1 MRSGKSFFNAT
12 LYKKNLTRFWPVWA
26 LYLVIWM
33 FVLPFDLILS
43 GYSDPFLRFSQSHV
57 LHSIVEAGLVLSVAF
72 ALFAAVAVWSYLY
85 NNRSACLMHTMPIRR
100 EGLFLTNF
108 LSGMTFLAGP
118 NLVIFV
124 LTLLAETLYGCVA
137 VGPLVM
143 WFFAVTLMEL
153 FFFCFATFCGMFTG
167 HILGLP
173 AYYGILSA
181 LPSALVALLDS
192 AFSRFVFGY
201 DGIPGLYTL
210 ARWLT
215 PIWNLQASL
224 DVRRVEEVVPGAAE
238 EMVRYEFPTLG
249 YILVYAIL
257 GLILAGIALIVYRYR
272 HMERSGD
279 AVTVAWVRPVFQY
292 GVAFCCAL
300 AFGVLFFELFRG
312 VLPETAWTLLVLMLL
327 SGTVGYFLARMILDK
342 TFRVFR
348 CWKGCLPFLAALVLL
363 VCIMEFDL
371 TGFERKVPE
380 EKQVAAVSVS
390 DLYSMPYDE
399 AQHSAVLD
407 TGDPEIIRAVLDLHQ
422 AVVDN
427 KDALEE
433 QGTYYN
439 ETQGTGGGYYVETGT
454 TKGFYVSYTLKSGDV
469 VTRDYNNI
477 PVRAGELDD
486 PQTISGKM
494 NALINLPQVVEDD
507 YGLSEETAD
516 HLFAVSLTSYIL
528 NEDYDGYED
537 VAVSEEAW
545 EEVLNAV
552 RADLAEGNIGRR
564 YLMNDQQRMD
574 NCFVNDLT
582 FVFYASA
589 QEKTEAEQAEVRP
602 YEPQV
607 APETMPTEYV
617 DDKLIVTHKIT
628 VTLQTTSRHTLAALE
643 KAGVLKQEVKL
654 LTQSQMEQMN
664 GKWSEQGGTWEGIEL
679 RDYAWA
685 VLGKEEE

>member
-12 LYKKNLTRFWPVWA
+12 LYKKNLTRFWPIWA

-43 GYSDPFLRFSQSHV
+43 GYSDPFLRFSQKHV
-57 LHSIVEAGLVLSVAF
+57 LDCITEAGLVLAVAF

-118 NLVIFV
+118 NLVIFL
-124 LTLLAETLYGCVA
+124 LTLLAEAIYGCVA

-153 FFFCFATFCGMFTG
+153 FFFCFATFCAMFTG

-181 LPSALVALLDS
+181 LPVALVALLDS

-201 DGIPGLYTL
+201 DGVDGLYTL

-215 PIWNLQASL
+215 PIWNLVESL
-224 DVRRVEEVVPGAAE
+224 DVRRVEEAAAGSADVI
-238 EMVRYEFPTLG
+238 VRYEFPTLG

-279 AVTVAWVRPVFQY
+279 AVTVTWVRPVFQY

-363 VCIMEFDL
+363 VCIMEYDL

-380 EKQVAAVSVS
+380 EKQVASVSVS

-399 AQHSAVLD
+399 AQQTNIWDSS
-407 TGDPEIIRAVLDLHQ
+407 DPEIIAAVLDLHQ
-422 AVVDN
+422 TIVDN
-427 KDALEE
+427 KTALEGMDYYSASE
-433 QGTYYN
+433 QSASGP
-439 ETQGTGGGYYVETGT
+439 YYVETGT
-454 TKGFYVSYTLKSGDV
+454 STGVYVSYTLKNGDV
-469 VTRDYNNI
+469 ISRDYERL
-477 PVRAGELDD
+477 PVRADELDD
-486 PQTISGKM
+486 PRTISGKL
-494 NALINLPQVVEDD
+494 NALVNLPQVVEDG
-507 YGLSEETAD
+507 YGLADETAEM
-516 HLFAVSLTSYIL
+516 LFDVTLSTYNVNVL
-528 NEDYDGYED
+528 EGYDGYED
-537 VAVSEEAW
+537 IPVREDAW
-545 EEVLNAV
+545 EDVLDAV
-552 RADLAEGNIGRR
+552 KADLAEGSIGRR
-564 YLMNDQQRMD
+564 YLMNDQARMD
-574 NCFVNDLT
+574 NCFCNDLT
-582 FVFYASA
+582 LVFYTPV
-589 QEKTEAEQAEVRP
+589 EETERLPGAEVYPENIKPTYAVQNGEP
-602 YEPQV
+602 YRS
-607 APETMPTEYV
+607 YR
-617 DDKLIVTHKIT
+617 IT

-643 KAGVLKQEVKL
+643 KAGVLEKEVNL
-654 LTQSQMEQMN
+654 LTQSQMEQLN
-664 GKWSEQGGTWEGIEL
+664 GKWSDQGGIWEGIEL
-679 RDYAWA
+679 KDYAWA
-685 VLGKEEE
+685 VLGGEEE